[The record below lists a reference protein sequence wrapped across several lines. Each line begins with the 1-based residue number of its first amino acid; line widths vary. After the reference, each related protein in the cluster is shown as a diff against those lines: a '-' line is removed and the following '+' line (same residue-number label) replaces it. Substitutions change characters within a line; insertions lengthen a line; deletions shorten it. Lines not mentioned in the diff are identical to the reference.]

1 MEKSSFIVLRPRGS
15 GFFTKEEDATY
26 LPSKDMESAFAPPK
40 HLTKAPNRD
49 PTKEL
54 RSEIEDYCSS
64 IRCTCLKAVRK
75 SAPCRTERL
84 FVCKASLIK
93 TIDKETPSQ
102 TWTPELLF
110 TLLCDREILCS
121 HNHQD
126 YLQNYKSYADVRKVL
141 AGMTKRLKG
150 EASDAN
156 YYAIIRQC
164 AVSGISDERLRDRYK
179 QMLDFFHDAATARSV
194 QHKAGSL
201 SEALE
206 ELRFYLEYSSYDRS
220 VLYAES
226 RVTQAEASDAE
237 TQTPYL
243 SAIKSVFSESR
254 YPFDAFFLDALREED
269 AEIFVTEIVPRYMK
283 LLNMYN
289 GYRDASAHFQRGYRA
304 WEYVQFEED
313 KSLSEQMNALWRAAL
328 SETTAMSPGNIAS
341 WLLCGENQ
349 LDFSSTGAC
358 DIRGHNSDSLYN
370 AATDYL
376 KELRGSDAAITSSD
390 FEILLRNQNV
400 RKQPFW
406 LICILAMPRFTEVL
420 KDGLS
425 CEQLEVMLSTLGYNS
440 TRKSDIRL
448 RIKGMRLLEEAIT
461 VLDVCSAQCKKSWEL
476 FISVFGNR
484 VSSSEEAT
492 LWHKILD
499 TNGRMRP
506 NSFPLI
512 RLQLLISGAIN
523 SCLPTQPE
531 RLYSY
536 QSASPL
542 HTRGGYAE
550 FLKDHP
556 SAVDEIAKR
565 IKQNRAK
572 WKAELSQYQRA
583 WSTDTLIIADA
594 AKLCYISSSK
604 LAWGALCRE
613 YGIVNFCKQYVNK
626 HIGQESIQAE
636 LKALLT
642 EHAIRQVLN
651 DDARDILK
659 RAAKALFNTKFG
671 FDVQFLQG

>member
-1 MEKSSFIVLRPRGS
+1 MERSSFIILRPRGS

-313 KSLSEQMNALWRAAL
+313 KSLSEQMNILWRAAL

-349 LDFSSTGAC
+349 LDFSSTGTC
-358 DIRGHNSDSLYN
+358 DIRGHNSDNLYN

-400 RKQPFW
+400 RTAPAGLFA
-406 LICILAMPRFTEVL
+406 IC
-420 KDGLS
+420 
-425 CEQLEVMLSTLGYNS
+425 
-440 TRKSDIRL
+440 
-448 RIKGMRLLEEAIT
+448 LLP
-461 VLDVCSAQCKKSWEL
+461 
-476 FISVFGNR
+476 G
-484 VSSSEEAT
+484 
-492 LWHKILD
+492 
-499 TNGRMRP
+499 
-506 NSFPLI
+506 
-512 RLQLLISGAIN
+512 
-523 SCLPTQPE
+523 
-531 RLYSY
+531 
-536 QSASPL
+536 ASP
-542 HTRGGYAE
+542 
-550 FLKDHP
+550 
-556 SAVDEIAKR
+556 
-565 IKQNRAK
+565 
-572 WKAELSQYQRA
+572 QRA
-583 WSTDTLIIADA
+583 APCA
-594 AKLCYISSSK
+594 ACPFSAPS
-604 LAWGALCRE
+604 
-613 YGIVNFCKQYVNK
+613 
-626 HIGQESIQAE
+626 
-636 LKALLT
+636 
-642 EHAIRQVLN
+642 
-651 DDARDILK
+651 
-659 RAAKALFNTKFG
+659 
-671 FDVQFLQG
+671 

>member
-1 MEKSSFIVLRPRGS
+1 
-15 GFFTKEEDATY
+15 
-26 LPSKDMESAFAPPK
+26 
-40 HLTKAPNRD
+40 
-49 PTKEL
+49 
-54 RSEIEDYCSS
+54 
-64 IRCTCLKAVRK
+64 
-75 SAPCRTERL
+75 
-84 FVCKASLIK
+84 
-93 TIDKETPSQ
+93 
-102 TWTPELLF
+102 
-110 TLLCDREILCS
+110 
-121 HNHQD
+121 
-126 YLQNYKSYADVRKVL
+126 
-141 AGMTKRLKG
+141 
-150 EASDAN
+150 
-156 YYAIIRQC
+156 
-164 AVSGISDERLRDRYK
+164 
-179 QMLDFFHDAATARSV
+179 
-194 QHKAGSL
+194 
-201 SEALE
+201 
-206 ELRFYLEYSSYDRS
+206 
-220 VLYAES
+220 
-226 RVTQAEASDAE
+226 
-237 TQTPYL
+237 
-243 SAIKSVFSESR
+243 
-254 YPFDAFFLDALREED
+254 
-269 AEIFVTEIVPRYMK
+269 
-283 LLNMYN
+283 
-289 GYRDASAHFQRGYRA
+289 
-304 WEYVQFEED
+304 
-313 KSLSEQMNALWRAAL
+313 
-328 SETTAMSPGNIAS
+328 MSPGNIAS

-448 RIKGMRLLEEAIT
+448 RIKGLRLLEEAIT

>member
-1 MEKSSFIVLRPRGS
+1 M
-15 GFFTKEEDATY
+15 
-26 LPSKDMESAFAPPK
+26 
-40 HLTKAPNRD
+40 
-49 PTKEL
+49 
-54 RSEIEDYCSS
+54 
-64 IRCTCLKAVRK
+64 
-75 SAPCRTERL
+75 
-84 FVCKASLIK
+84 
-93 TIDKETPSQ
+93 
-102 TWTPELLF
+102 F

-164 AVSGISDERLRDRYK
+164 AVSGVSNTELRDKFK
-179 QMLDFFHDAATARSV
+179 QMLDFLHDVAAARSV
-194 QHKAGSL
+194 QHKAFSL
-201 SEALE
+201 AEALE
-206 ELRFYLEYSSYDRS
+206 ELRFYLEHSSYERS
-220 VLYAES
+220 VLYSES
-226 RVTQAEASDAE
+226 KT
-237 TQTPYL
+237 TQTGGTGIEAQAPYL

-358 DIRGHNSDSLYN
+358 DIRGHNSDNLYN

-376 KELRGSDAAITSSD
+376 KELRSSDASITSSD

-613 YGIVNFCKQYVNK
+613 
-626 HIGQESIQAE
+626 
-636 LKALLT
+636 
-642 EHAIRQVLN
+642 
-651 DDARDILK
+651 
-659 RAAKALFNTKFG
+659 
-671 FDVQFLQG
+671 

>member
-1 MEKSSFIVLRPRGS
+1 MERSSFIILRPRGS

-206 ELRFYLEYSSYDRS
+206 ELRFYLEHSSYERS
-220 VLYAES
+220 VLYSES
-226 RVTQAEASDAE
+226 KT
-237 TQTPYL
+237 TQTGGTGIEAQAPYL

-254 YPFDAFFLDALREED
+254 YPCCPINAAIWRQALSCSPRNT
-269 AEIFVTEIVPRYMK
+269 AIFVR
-283 LLNMYN
+283 
-289 GYRDASAHFQRGYRA
+289 QR
-304 WEYVQFEED
+304 
-313 KSLSEQMNALWRAAL
+313 
-328 SETTAMSPGNIAS
+328 
-341 WLLCGENQ
+341 
-349 LDFSSTGAC
+349 
-358 DIRGHNSDSLYN
+358 
-370 AATDYL
+370 
-376 KELRGSDAAITSSD
+376 
-390 FEILLRNQNV
+390 
-400 RKQPFW
+400 
-406 LICILAMPRFTEVL
+406 
-420 KDGLS
+420 
-425 CEQLEVMLSTLGYNS
+425 
-440 TRKSDIRL
+440 
-448 RIKGMRLLEEAIT
+448 
-461 VLDVCSAQCKKSWEL
+461 
-476 FISVFGNR
+476 
-484 VSSSEEAT
+484 
-492 LWHKILD
+492 
-499 TNGRMRP
+499 
-506 NSFPLI
+506 
-512 RLQLLISGAIN
+512 
-523 SCLPTQPE
+523 TQ
-531 RLYSY
+531 RHCC
-536 QSASPL
+536 A
-542 HTRGGYAE
+542 G
-550 FLKDHP
+550 
-556 SAVDEIAKR
+556 
-565 IKQNRAK
+565 
-572 WKAELSQYQRA
+572 
-583 WSTDTLIIADA
+583 
-594 AKLCYISSSK
+594 
-604 LAWGALCRE
+604 
-613 YGIVNFCKQYVNK
+613 
-626 HIGQESIQAE
+626 
-636 LKALLT
+636 
-642 EHAIRQVLN
+642 
-651 DDARDILK
+651 
-659 RAAKALFNTKFG
+659 
-671 FDVQFLQG
+671 

>member
-1 MEKSSFIVLRPRGS
+1 MERSSFIILRPRGS

-206 ELRFYLEYSSYDRS
+206 ELRFYLEHSSYDRS

-269 AEIFVTEIVPRYMK
+269 AEIFVTEIVPPYMK

-358 DIRGHNSDSLYN
+358 DIRGHNSDNLYN

-461 VLDVCSAQCKKSWEL
+461 VLDVCSAQCKKSREL

-499 TNGRMRP
+499 TNGRMRA

-542 HTRGGYAE
+542 RTRGGYAE

-642 EHAIRQVLN
+642 EHAMRQVLN

>member
-1 MEKSSFIVLRPRGS
+1 M
-15 GFFTKEEDATY
+15 
-26 LPSKDMESAFAPPK
+26 
-40 HLTKAPNRD
+40 
-49 PTKEL
+49 
-54 RSEIEDYCSS
+54 
-64 IRCTCLKAVRK
+64 
-75 SAPCRTERL
+75 
-84 FVCKASLIK
+84 
-93 TIDKETPSQ
+93 
-102 TWTPELLF
+102 F

-164 AVSGISDERLRDRYK
+164 AVSGVSNTELRDKFK
-179 QMLDFFHDAATARSV
+179 QMLDFLHDVAAARSV
-194 QHKAGSL
+194 QHKAFSL
-201 SEALE
+201 AEALE
-206 ELRFYLEYSSYDRS
+206 ELRFYLEHSSYERS
-220 VLYAES
+220 VLYSES
-226 RVTQAEASDAE
+226 KT
-237 TQTPYL
+237 TQTGGTGIEAQAPYL

-358 DIRGHNSDSLYN
+358 DIRGHNSDNLYN

-376 KELRGSDAAITSSD
+376 KELRSSDASITSSD

-461 VLDVCSAQCKKSWEL
+461 VLDVCSAQCKKA
-476 FISVFGNR
+476 G
-484 VSSSEEAT
+484 
-492 LWHKILD
+492 
-499 TNGRMRP
+499 
-506 NSFPLI
+506 
-512 RLQLLISGAIN
+512 
-523 SCLPTQPE
+523 SCLSPFLGTESAHLRKPPFGIRYWIPT
-531 RLYSY
+531 
-536 QSASPL
+536 
-542 HTRGGYAE
+542 
-550 FLKDHP
+550 
-556 SAVDEIAKR
+556 
-565 IKQNRAK
+565 
-572 WKAELSQYQRA
+572 
-583 WSTDTLIIADA
+583 A
-594 AKLCYISSSK
+594 A
-604 LAWGALCRE
+604 
-613 YGIVNFCKQYVNK
+613 
-626 HIGQESIQAE
+626 
-636 LKALLT
+636 
-642 EHAIRQVLN
+642 
-651 DDARDILK
+651 
-659 RAAKALFNTKFG
+659 
-671 FDVQFLQG
+671 

>member
-1 MEKSSFIVLRPRGS
+1 M
-15 GFFTKEEDATY
+15 
-26 LPSKDMESAFAPPK
+26 
-40 HLTKAPNRD
+40 
-49 PTKEL
+49 
-54 RSEIEDYCSS
+54 
-64 IRCTCLKAVRK
+64 
-75 SAPCRTERL
+75 
-84 FVCKASLIK
+84 
-93 TIDKETPSQ
+93 
-102 TWTPELLF
+102 F

-206 ELRFYLEYSSYDRS
+206 ELRFYLEHSSYDRS

-269 AEIFVTEIVPRYMK
+269 AEIFVTEIVPPYMK

-358 DIRGHNSDSLYN
+358 DIRGHNSDNLYN

-461 VLDVCSAQCKKSWEL
+461 VLDVCSAQCKKSREL

-499 TNGRMRP
+499 TNGRMRA

-542 HTRGGYAE
+542 RTRGGYAE

-642 EHAIRQVLN
+642 EHAMRQVLN

>member
-15 GFFTKEEDATY
+15 GFFTKAKEATFF
-26 LPSKDMESAFAPPK
+26 PSKDMESAYIPPE
-40 HLTKAPNRD
+40 HLRKTPNQD
-49 PTKEL
+49 PAKVV
-54 RSEIEDYCSS
+54 RSEIAEYYLSV
-64 IRCTCLKAVRK
+64 RCTCLKAVYR
-75 SAPCRTERL
+75 SAPSHPERL
-84 FVCKASLIK
+84 FVCKSSLIK
-93 TIDKETPSQ
+93 AIDKETPSQ
-102 TWTPELLF
+102 IWAPELLF
-110 TLLCDREILCS
+110 ALLSDRESLCS

-126 YLQNYKSYADVRKVL
+126 YLQNRKSYADVRTVL
-141 AGMTKRLKG
+141 TGMTRRLKG
-150 EASDAN
+150 KANDAN

-179 QMLDFFHDAATARSV
+179 QMLDFFHDVAEARSV
-194 QHKAGSL
+194 QHKAESL

-206 ELRFYLEYSSYDRS
+206 DLRFYLEHSSYERS
-220 VLYAES
+220 VLYSES
-226 RVTQAEASDAE
+226 KT
-237 TQTPYL
+237 TQTGGTGIEAQAPYL

-484 VSSSEEAT
+484 VSSYEEAT

-642 EHAIRQVLN
+642 EHAMRQVLN